1 MFSYQKNSQIC
12 PKSCVSCNCNKPT
25 PSGFKIVIIL
35 DESMSMMD
43 IKENMLKSLNIL
55 IREQQQIKER
65 PATMTLI
72 KFNSKVNMKFEN
84 MPIEEIRP
92 LTSDDYRPDGSTA
105 LYDAIGYAINRFTNE
120 HDVMT
125 VIIIDGQD
133 NMSRTYNKDYIAQ
146 KLNEKKKY
154 NNWSTIYLSCDIS
167 TFEQGQRMGMANSS
181 QSTNVQMPA
190 NIYGKYISN
199 NLNSAIS
206 NFRRNGISVQSQ
218 LNHV

>member
-1 MFSYQKNSQIC
+1 
-12 PKSCVSCNCNKPT
+12 
-25 PSGFKIVIIL
+25 
-35 DESMSMMD
+35 
-43 IKENMLKSLNIL
+43 
-55 IREQQQIKER
+55 
-65 PATMTLI
+65 MTLI